1 MQKWVSCTVSALVA
15 SFYWS
20 RATGGVLVSAGFVKS
35 FEFLGLDP
43 VIGSVVKADVS
54 GFPEWFGI
62 DLSRY
67 PRVDLGLSLGRFS
80 LFMRLLVGYVIRK
93 ALKGHPIRV
102 VYTDSP
108 MYKRVVNEVRKKG
121 IKLIEYIHF
130 PVEAV
135 FRREFLETGVFYGDA
150 SLVSGRYDRFPYN
163 IYYGLYLKLVPFF
176 MRDNPFDVAHLVL
189 TNSRW
194 TAQVAKA
201 VYGEEPEVLNP
212 PIAPN
217 VEVVENPKPF
227 DSRSN
232 VVVMVGRFT
241 EEKRYHWVI
250 QELFPKLRKVIG
262 NAKLFIFGS
271 TGAKTAE
278 EYYTK
283 VFEIARMQGLRV
295 SNTIDGD
302 VDVWLVKNAPRSMI
316 NGVMDRT
323 KVFLH
328 ATINEH
334 WGIAVAEAMA
344 RGLPAVVHRS
354 GGTWSDLV
362 YEGGYGFGYTSADE
376 AVEAIA
382 KLMMDSATWRLYSQ
396 KAVERA
402 KELTFGR
409 FVEKAASLI
418 KKIL

>member
-1 MQKWVSCTVSALVA
+1 MGMVQRVLIPR
-15 SFYWS
+15 FYWT
-20 RATGGVLVSAGFVKS
+20 RATGGVFVCAAMAKVFDS
-35 FEFLGLDP
+35 LGLEP
-43 VIGSVVKADVS
+43 VLASVIKLDVS
-54 GFPEWFGI
+54 RYPEWFGV
-62 DLSRY
+62 DLSKY
-67 PRVDLGLSLGRFS
+67 PRVDLGLELKAFS
-80 LFMRLLVGYVIRK
+80 LYLRFLLFLAIRRAFRKYPDIGVIF
-93 ALKGHPIRV
+93 
-102 VYTDSP
+102 TDDP
-108 MYKRVVNEVRKKG
+108 MYKRVVDEVRRRG

-130 PVEAV
+130 PAEAT
-135 FRREFLETGVFYGDA
+135 FRREFLEAGVFYGDA
-150 SLVSGRYDRFPYN
+150 SYIVGRYGRFPYN

-176 MRDNPFDVAHLVL
+176 MRDNPFDIAQLVL

-217 VEVVENPKPF
+217 VEVVEDPKPF
-227 DSRSN
+227 ESRSN
-232 VVVMVGRFT
+232 IVVMVGRFT
-241 EEKRYHWVI
+241 EEKRYHWVV
-250 QELFPKLRKVIG
+250 QELFPKLRKVVG
-262 NAKLFIFGS
+262 DAKLFIFGS

-278 EYYTK
+278 EYYAK
-283 VFEIARMQGLRV
+283 VFEVARMQGLKV
-295 SNTIDGD
+295 SDTIDRDAD
-302 VDVWLVKNAPRSMI
+302 VYLVKNAPRNVI
-316 NGVMDRT
+316 NDVVDRA

-344 RGLPAVVHRS
+344 RGLPVVVHKS

-362 YEGGYGFGYTSADE
+362 YEGGYGLGYTSVDE

-382 KLMMDSATWRLYSQ
+382 KLMMDSATWRFYSQ

-402 KELTFGR
+402 NELTFSR

-418 KKIL
+418 KKVL